1 MRFLNLR
8 EVFYVIVRFFPALCG
23 RRTNRRRS
31 SAPRGKKSN
40 NKGCG
45 TTDRAAFNSNLIDI
59 FQSEYNR
66 VPHTTTTA
74 MPIENDPLRDTHE
87 KQVIQWKFDQLDDNG
102 DTYLKKKELRD
113 LRRMAKKIVK
123 PKICAKSFAKFCDLD
138 QDRKISRSEWS
149 VCVGVDINNEQV
161 NAVAGFLDDS
171 PKMEEDA
178 TPAALPVKPDDWNK
192 EDHMPRLRH
201 DGHSSAKE
209 DKSEEDVKE
218 EKQDCKTTRRIA
230 MENHRQDPAAGI
242 YIPECTSEGQYVRA
256 QCHRS
261 PQFCWCVHPRTG
273 RPIKGTTT
281 QGYKPDCE
289 SARRGAKNFKG
300 CSLHKKQE
308 FLDELVKS
316 FIQEM
321 QEDAKN
327 RSVSIDTPTPEKAA
341 RWKFASIDANNNSAL
356 DKREWKIFK
365 KEWRTFHKDSKQK
378 KRLRKCWRNLPR
390 FCDENDNQKITIDEW
405 LACTSITRDSKGT
418 LPRNQRKGKNPFST
432 ILKSD

>member
-1 MRFLNLR
+1 MECNTESVPVCGNDGRTYESRCEIERAKCQGHPVEFKHRGKCIEKARCETQRALMLEKGNQVGLFVPECKEDGSYA
-8 EVFYVIVRFFPALCG
+8 EVQCHVSTGYCWCVDESGKPIRGSSIQNERPDCAQKGG
-23 RRTNRRRS
+23 RRSNRRRS
-31 SAPRGKKSN
+31 SAPRGKKNN

-74 MPIENDPLRDTHE
+74 IPIENDPLRDTHE

-178 TPAALPVKPDDWNK
+178 TPAALPVKPDDWDK

-218 EKQDCKTTRRIA
+218 ELLQDCKTTRRTA

-300 CSLHKKQE
+300 NRQWPYRMIIRH
-308 FLDELVKS
+308 VK
-316 FIQEM
+316 
-321 QEDAKN
+321 DPL
-327 RSVSIDTPTPEKAA
+327 RG
-341 RWKFASIDANNNSAL
+341 AL
-356 DKREWKIFK
+356 GKI
-365 KEWRTFHKDSKQK
+365 
-378 KRLRKCWRNLPR
+378 
-390 FCDENDNQKITIDEW
+390 
-405 LACTSITRDSKGT
+405 
-418 LPRNQRKGKNPFST
+418 
-432 ILKSD
+432 KS

>member
-1 MRFLNLR
+1 GVRVLISNSFVRRTILGMAENAICLLLNTKVNRSVGDAIGPFPGCTGPGDDFEIHLNLR
-8 EVFYVIVRFFPALCG
+8 IATAITEHYYLRQKRATNPARLA

-31 SAPRGKKSN
+31 SRGGKKN
-40 NKGCG
+40 QKGCG
-45 TTDRAAFNSNLIDI
+45 TIERAAFNSNLIDI
-59 FQSEYNR
+59 FQSEFNR

-123 PKICAKSFAKFCDLD
+123 PKLCAKSFAKFCDLD
-138 QDRKISRSEWS
+138 QDKKISRSEWS
-149 VCVGVDINNEQV
+149 VCVGVDINNEQG
-161 NAVAGFLDDS
+161 NGAAGFLDDS
-171 PKMEEDA
+171 PKIDEDP

-192 EDHMPRLRH
+192 DEHMPRLRH
-201 DGHSSAKE
+201 DGHASAKE
-209 DKSEEDVKE
+209 DKSEEDSKE
-218 EKQDCKTTRRIA
+218 EMLDCKTTRRNA

-242 YIPECTSEGQYVRA
+242 YIPDCTPEGQYVRA

-300 CSLHKKQE
+300 K
-308 FLDELVKS
+308 
-316 FIQEM
+316 
-321 QEDAKN
+321 
-327 RSVSIDTPTPEKAA
+327 
-341 RWKFASIDANNNSAL
+341 
-356 DKREWKIFK
+356 
-365 KEWRTFHKDSKQK
+365 
-378 KRLRKCWRNLPR
+378 
-390 FCDENDNQKITIDEW
+390 
-405 LACTSITRDSKGT
+405 
-418 LPRNQRKGKNPFST
+418 
-432 ILKSD
+432 